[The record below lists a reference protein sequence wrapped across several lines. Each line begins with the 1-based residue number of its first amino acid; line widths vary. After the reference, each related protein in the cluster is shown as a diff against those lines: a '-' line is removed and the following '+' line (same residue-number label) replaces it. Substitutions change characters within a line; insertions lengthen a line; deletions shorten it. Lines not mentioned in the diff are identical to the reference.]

1 MYIKQKH
8 ATLHKSFLIFNN
20 QLQKLHLQP
29 KNFNKKVS
37 NRGICQE
44 SSPGF
49 QF

>member
-29 KNFNKKVS
+29 KNSNKKVS